1 MDARERAL
9 YQIEEATEFTDIGDE
24 EHERIKQIN
33 QIHEF
38 SVPYRNDDGEIET
51 VTGYRAQHDQA
62 AGPYKGGLRYSPE
75 VTKDECAGL
84 SIWMTLKC
92 ALANIPFGGGKGGL
106 QVDTHEISDDEKERM
121 TRRFATE
128 LRAVIGE
135 DTDVPAP
142 DMGTDAQ
149 TMAWFMDA
157 YSMQK
162 GGHQTG
168 VVTGKPVDVGGIKGR
183 AEAPGRS
190 VAITTKKAVNYNGD
204 DVEDKTVAI
213 QGFGSVGGYAALIL
227 EDWGADVVGLSNA
240 QKTIYKEDGL
250 DVEKLWEES
259 DIGRIKGHE
268 GEEVDESILEMDVDI
283 LIPAA
288 IGNVI
293 TEENADDVQADMI
306 VEGANGPTA
315 PKADDIL
322 EEKGIDV
329 IPDILANS
337 GGVIVS
343 YFEWLHDINRRKWS
357 LEKVRGELHDEM
369 DESWEHVVNHY
380 ERDDDMSWRNAAGA
394 VAMERLAKKYRMRG
408 AWP

>member
-1 MDARERAL
+1 MDARERAI
-9 YQIEEATEFTDIGDE
+9 YQIEEATEYTDIGDE
-24 EHERIKQIN
+24 EHERIRHVN
-33 QIHEF
+33 QVHEF
-38 SVPYRNDDGEIET
+38 SVPYRTDEGHIET

-75 VTKDECAGL
+75 VTKEECEGL

-106 QVDTHEISDDEKERM
+106 QIDTHEISDDEKERM

-128 LRAVIGE
+128 MRPVIGE
-135 DTDVPAP
+135 DIDVPAP

-168 VVTGKPVDVGGIKGR
+168 IVTGKPVGVSGIKGR
-183 AEAPGRS
+183 AESPGRS
-190 VAITTKKAVNYNGD
+190 VAITTKKAVEYLG
-204 DVEDKTVAI
+204 EDLQGKTVAV
-213 QGFGSVGGYAALIL
+213 QGFGSVGGYASLIL
-227 EDWGADVVGLSNA
+227 EEWGADIVSIANA
-240 QKTIYKEDGL
+240 SKTVYDGEGL
-250 DVEKLWEES
+250 DIESIWEES
-259 DIGRIKGHE
+259 EIGRIEGHE
-268 GEEVDESILEMDVDI
+268 GEEIEDDVLELDVDI

-288 IGNVI
+288 IGNVL
-293 TEENADDVQADMI
+293 TQENADDVQAELV

-315 PKADDIL
+315 PEADKIFQ
-322 EEKGIDV
+322 EKGIDV
-329 IPDILANS
+329 LPDILANS

-343 YFEWLHDINRRKWS
+343 YFEWLHDINRRKWGRD
-357 LEKVRGELHDEM
+357 KVRKELHDEM
-369 DESWEHVVNHY
+369 DESWEHVVDCY
-380 ERDDDMSWRNAAGA
+380 ERGDDITWRNAAGA
-394 VAMERLAKKYRMRG
+394 VAIERLAKKYRMRG